1 MKQDKAIDEFVYV
14 VTRSEEHNDYVEAVF
29 YNRGNAEKYCK
40 QFNDNEDEYSRNITE
55 VRCLDTHP
63 TNYWHKVEDE
73 LPPRI
78 KETVNFSKT
87 VIVSNGLSYGIGYYN
102 YNLNKWFCVGTTNI
116 THWME
121 LPELPKE
128 E

>member
-1 MKQDKAIDEFVYV
+1 MTRKQEIKQAAKEYCVCSSIKDAFIENPAFMM
-14 VTRSEEHNDYVEAVF
+14 
-29 YNRGNAEKYCK
+29 GAEWA
-40 QFNDNEDEYSRNITE
+40 DS
-55 VRCLDTHP
+55 HP
-63 TNYWHKVEDE
+63 INQWHKVEDG

-87 VIVSNGLSYGIGYYN
+87 VIVSNGLSYGTGYYN

-128 E
+128 K

>member
-1 MKQDKAIDEFVYV
+1 MNREDEMMAHFESVTNIRYTNTDKALMTAAMEWAD
-14 VTRSEEHNDYVEAVF
+14 S
-29 YNRGNAEKYCK
+29 
-40 QFNDNEDEYSRNITE
+40 
-55 VRCLDTHP
+55 HP
-63 TNYWHKVEDE
+63 INQWHKVEDE

-78 KETVNFSKT
+78 RETVNVSKT
-87 VIVSNGLSYGIGYYN
+87 VIVSNGLSYGLGYYN

-121 LPELPKE
+121 LSELPKKE